1 MRRGLR
7 RALPPALLP
16 VLLVLYGAARS
27 AFPPA
32 AASGP
37 GEAAATSP
45 APEAAP
51 VPGTT
56 AITITADELTVDADG
71 VIVAAGRVRI
81 FDGTTAAEG
90 AIARV
95 DPGRRTVL
103 LLAGTVRGPQGVLRG
118 RRVSARYA
126 AARLIEVRAE
136 GEAALE
142 LSRHAVRVEAA
153 ATGLHLADQVA
164 SASGDVRV
172 RAGADLQARG
182 QRLHYRLNADILSM
196 AGPVRVE
203 AGRGVAEGDRLE
215 ARVRRREVTLWGSVR
230 LRVEEV
236 AATAEQVVLL
246 LPAQRAVLTGGVQVT
261 QRGRTLWARRV
272 TVDYG
277 RGRVVAEGP
286 LRLTIP
292 QEEAP

>member
-7 RALPPALLP
+7 VALPPALLP
-16 VLLVLYGAARS
+16 VLLALCGTVQSG
-27 AFPPA
+27 FMPA
-32 AASGP
+32 AASGSAQ
-37 GEAAATSP
+37 AAATSP
-45 APEAAP
+45 APEPTAAP
-51 VPGTT
+51 GAT
-56 AITITADELTVDADG
+56 AITITADELTADADG

-90 AIARV
+90 ALARV
-95 DPGRRTVL
+95 DLSRRTVL

-126 AARLIEVRAE
+126 AARITEVRAE
-136 GEAALE
+136 GEAVLE
-142 LSRHAVRVEAA
+142 LSRQAVRVDAA
-153 ATGLHLADQVA
+153 SAGLRLADHVA

-172 RAGADLQARG
+172 WAGADLQARG
-182 QRLHYRLNADILSM
+182 QRLHYRMNADILTM

-203 AGRGVAEGDRLE
+203 ATRGVAEGDRLE
-215 ARVRRREVTLWGSVR
+215 ARVGRREVTLWGTVR
-230 LRVEEV
+230 LRVDEV
-236 AATAEQVVLL
+236 AATADQVLLL